1 MLINPS
7 DISDCTIF
15 INKLCN
21 VCLCD
26 VNVNVKATRSYKT
39 LLSEW
44 LKCFNSMSHY
54 LNIQRMPEANASTTL
69 SLSLEP
75 SKAFKCQWKSIQQK
89 TFPKPTQKYRLI
101 QFLIKYVNVIL
112 IHYLINRSLLPVKK
126 SN

>member
-26 VNVNVKATRSYKT
+26 VNVKATRSYKT

-44 LKCFNSMSHY
+44 LKY

-75 SKAFKCQWKSIQQK
+75 SKAFKCQWKSMQQK